1 MWIKTPQRVKNINQN
16 TNNFW
21 NKEKLQKIRE

>member
-16 TNNFW
+16 TNYFW